1 MQHYTLYMSYSKQL
15 LNTLP
20 YTINVEETLLTQAD
34 ASLQQLTEL
43 TTSPLVASMVTPA
56 GLTLQTTPAG
66 LPALALL
73 LRNHTLSQFSTL
85 TDIAAVDKLH
95 AQGRFVLTYHFLSTH
110 TNQRLTVQTFS
121 TETSII
127 PSLAAPFV
135 NGQRIFAAAN

>member
-1 MQHYTLYMSYSKQL
+1 MFSSKQL
-15 LNTLP
+15 LNILP
-20 YTINVEETLLTQAD
+20 YTTTVEETLLTQVD
-34 ASLQQLTEL
+34 ASTQQLTAL
-43 TTSPLVASMVTPA
+43 TSSPLVASVVTPT
-56 GLTLQTTPAG
+56 GVTLQTTPAA

-73 LRNHTLSQFSTL
+73 LRNHTLSQFGTL

-110 TNQRLTVQTFS
+110 TNQRLAVQTVS

-135 NGQRIFAAAN
+135 NGQRVFAAAN

>member
-1 MQHYTLYMSYSKQL
+1 MFSPKQL
-15 LNTLP
+15 LNILP
-20 YTINVEETLLTQAD
+20 YTTAVEETLLTQVD
-34 ASLQQLTEL
+34 ASTQQLTAL
-43 TTSPLVASMVTPA
+43 TSSPLVASVVTPT
-56 GLTLQTTPAG
+56 GVTLQTTPAA

-95 AQGRFVLTYHFLSTH
+95 AQGRFVLTYHFLSTR
-110 TNQRLTVQTFS
+110 TNQRLAVQTVS

-135 NGQRIFAAAN
+135 NGQRVFAAAN

>member
-1 MQHYTLYMSYSKQL
+1 MFSSKQL
-15 LNTLP
+15 LNILP
-20 YTINVEETLLTQAD
+20 YTTAVEETLLTQAD
-34 ASLQQLTEL
+34 ASVHQLTEL
-43 TTSPLVASMVTPA
+43 ASSPLVASVVTPT
-56 GLTLQTTPAG
+56 GVTLQTTPAG

-110 TNQRLTVQTFS
+110 TNQRLAVQTVS

-127 PSLAAPFV
+127 PSLAAPFA

>member
-1 MQHYTLYMSYSKQL
+1 MFSSKQL
-15 LNTLP
+15 LNILP
-20 YTINVEETLLTQAD
+20 YTTTVEETLLTQVD
-34 ASLQQLTEL
+34 ASAQQLTAL
-43 TTSPLVASMVTPA
+43 TSSPLVASVVTPA
-56 GLTLQTTPAG
+56 GVTLQTTPAA

-110 TNQRLTVQTFS
+110 TNQRLAVQTVS

-135 NGQRIFAAAN
+135 NGQRVFAAAN

>member
-1 MQHYTLYMSYSKQL
+1 MFSSKQL
-15 LNTLP
+15 LNILP
-20 YTINVEETLLTQAD
+20 YTTTVEETLLTQVD
-34 ASLQQLTEL
+34 ASTQQLTAL
-43 TTSPLVASMVTPA
+43 TSSPLVASVVTPA
-56 GLTLQTTPAG
+56 GVTLQTTPAA

-110 TNQRLTVQTFS
+110 TNQRLAVQTVS

-135 NGQRIFAAAN
+135 NGQRVFAAAN

>member
-1 MQHYTLYMSYSKQL
+1 MFSPKQL

-20 YTINVEETLLTQAD
+20 YTTIVEETLLTQVG
-34 ASLQQLTEL
+34 ASTQQLTAL
-43 TTSPLVASMVTPA
+43 TSSPLVASVVTPA
-56 GLTLQTTPAG
+56 GVTLQTTPAA
-66 LPALALL
+66 LPALALV

-95 AQGRFVLTYHFLSTH
+95 AQGRFVLTYHLLSTH
-110 TNQRLTVQTFS
+110 TNQRLAVQTVS

-135 NGQRIFAAAN
+135 SGQRVFAAAN